1 MTKPKLKI
9 TREPEEGA
17 PTVDDIYM
25 AYPRHVRPGYAKER
39 INKALELLCK
49 RFNGDMDLALSWLMM
64 RTEKYAKAPDTREK
78 LRSKSE
84 RKMIP
89 HPSTWFNQ
97 GGYDTDDIEWGYG
110 EDDGV
115 PAFAKANKSVQR
127 MMGQFVEELSQVA
140 ASNWSRE
147 QKLDYMRN
155 YLVGRVPKS
164 MRKAKEIVDIVNKVK
179 GV

>member
-1 MTKPKLKI
+1 
-9 TREPEEGA
+9 
-17 PTVDDIYM
+17 
-25 AYPRHVRPGYAKER
+25 
-39 INKALELLCK
+39 
-49 RFNGDMDLALSWLMM
+49 
-64 RTEKYAKAPDTREK
+64 
-78 LRSKSE
+78 
-84 RKMIP
+84 
-89 HPSTWFNQ
+89 PSTWFNQ